1 MSDLDTPPTVSVA
14 VPLFNEEATI
24 DELAEIVDVQPRDRK
39 RFRKLL
45 EESKN
50 FESLPIRT

>member
-1 MSDLDTPPTVSVA
+1 LSEVV
-14 VPLFNEEATI
+14 
-24 DELAEIVDVQPRDRK
+24 EIQPRDRK

-50 FESLPIRT
+50 FESLPLRTRLTD